1 MNYNVLVLYQAEK
14 NSTRVRSMKRA
25 LEEMEEDNSRLTTAR
40 RRIQREVDDLNEQIE
55 NLQRELRNKS

>member
-1 MNYNVLVLYQAEK
+1 MNYNVLLYQAEK

-25 LEEMEEDNSRLTTAR
+25 LEEMEEDNSRLTTAK

>member
-25 LEEMEEDNSRLTTAR
+25 LEEMEEDNSRLTTAK